1 MTSIDLENLNLVF
14 RVRQKQRIPFKDFLV
29 HQMFRKSV
37 NPYME
42 IRALSNINLSIRQG
56 DRLGIVGHNGA
67 GKSTMLK
74 MLAGIYPPTSG
85 ERRVQGEISSLF
97 ELSLG
102 FEPEATGWENIAYRG
117 FLQGETP
124 KTLKHKLAEIAE
136 FSELG
141 EFLASPVR
149 HYSSGMLV
157 RLAFSVATAIDPE
170 ILLVDE
176 VLAAGDLA
184 FQKKARRRME
194 EMIDRAHL
202 IVMVSHDLEAL
213 TKFCNRAIWLDHGQI
228 RMQGPTQ
235 DVVEAY
241 TDAMNGAVPMAKA
254 A

>member
-1 MTSIDLENLNLVF
+1 MTSIVLENLSLVF
-14 RVRQKQRIPFKDFLV
+14 RVRQKRGIAFKDFIV

-37 NPYME
+37 NPYLE
-42 IRALSNINLSIRQG
+42 VRALSNINLTIREG

-74 MLAGIYPPTSG
+74 MLAGIYPPTDG
-85 ERRVQGEISSLF
+85 TRQVVGEISSLF
-97 ELSLG
+97 DLNLG
-102 FEPEATGWENIAYRG
+102 FEPEASGWENIAYRG
-117 FLQGETP
+117 YLQGETP
-124 KTLKHKLAEIAE
+124 KSLKGKLAEIAE

-141 EFLASPVR
+141 EFLQSPVR

-176 VLAAGDLA
+176 VLSAGDMA

-202 IVMVSHDLEAL
+202 IVMVSHDLQAVA
-213 TKFCNRAIWLDHGQI
+213 KFCNRALWLDHGQI
-228 RMQGPTQ
+228 RRAGPTS
-235 DVVEAY
+235 EIIAAY
-241 TDAMNGAVPMAKA
+241 TEAMSGASPKA